1 MPTTLASALVILL
14 GMGSAAIC
22 VVVHCTLLRSI
33 TNFVARFRSAARSRM
48 TALILLLLSAHVG
61 EIWIFGFSY
70 FLAEHLIQA
79 GTLIGPRGEGFIE
92 YVYFSSVTY
101 TTIGYGDLV
110 PVGPLRFM
118 AAVEA
123 LTGLL
128 MITWSASLTYLEMRR
143 FWKIT

>member
-1 MPTTLASALVILL
+1 MTT
-14 GMGSAAIC
+14 
-22 VVVHCTLLRSI
+22 
-33 TNFVARFRSAARSRM
+33 
-48 TALILLLLSAHVG
+48 LILLLLTTHVG

-70 FLAEHLIQA
+70 YVAERFIEA
-79 GTLIGPRGEGFIE
+79 GTLVGPRSEGFIE

-110 PVGPLRFM
+110 PLGPLRFM
-118 AAVEA
+118 AAIEA